1 MILQVK
7 YLLNK
12 MLIFKMQRFKVNN
25 FSDLAVRKV
34 IWMDPQNELFKELF
48 TKLKEK
54 GYKVYDGAFPS
65 DDISYPFVHM
75 ADSRQ
80 VDGVNKSSIFGTVY
94 QTIHVWHDNFSE
106 RQSVSEILI
115 GIKNTA
121 VNIKN
126 TGDLS
131 WYLRS
136 TEQRVLAQ
144 DIKEQTI
151 LHGVLDLE
159 FRFS

>member
-1 MILQVK
+1 M
-7 YLLNK
+7 
-12 MLIFKMQRFKVNN
+12 
-25 FSDLAVRKV
+25 
-34 IWMDPQNELFKELF
+34 
-48 TKLKEK
+48 
-54 GYKVYDGAFPS
+54 
-65 DDISYPFVHM
+65 
-75 ADSRQ
+75 
-80 VDGVNKSSIFGTVY
+80 
-94 QTIHVWHDNFSE
+94 WHDNFSE
-106 RQSVSEILI
+106 RQSVSEILT